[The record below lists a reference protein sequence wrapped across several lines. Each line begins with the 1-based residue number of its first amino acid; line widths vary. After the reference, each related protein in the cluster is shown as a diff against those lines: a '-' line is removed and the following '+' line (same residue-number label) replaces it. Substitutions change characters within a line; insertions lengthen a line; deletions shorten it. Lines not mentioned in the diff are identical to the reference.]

1 MCQQPFNVLAFKHYS
16 MKNIPVS
23 VWIKFGI
30 VFILYLLWC
39 IWVGNYWL
47 LLGLPIIVDVYLTKK
62 VPWNFWKKT
71 KEGDKPSKVVE
82 WVDAVVF
89 ALVAVYFINL
99 FLFQNYKIPTSSL
112 EKSLLVGDH
121 LFVSKVSFGPR
132 IPNTPLAF
140 PLVQNTFPILN
151 CNSYVEWPNW
161 DYRRLAGCGSV
172 ERNDIVVFNFPAGDT
187 IAFLQQNPDYYNLC
201 RDAGRYM
208 VATNPSAY
216 AAKQFPNAW
225 ERNQYLKEIGKKEIK
240 GNAHI
245 YGQIMYRPVDRRE
258 NYVKRCVAL
267 PGDSLEV
274 RHNQLYINGTMVNEP
289 AGVQHLYHVFTDGS
303 NLSKEFFTNFGISEA
318 DRRDGGAGQHYL
330 LPLTA
335 EKVAQLN
342 KVRTIVQVQMDEQQP
357 DSTGFAVFPYSPDY
371 AWSRDN
377 FGPLWI
383 PKKGATVELNVHNLV
398 LYEAIITSY
407 EGNKLAVKGEQIIIN
422 GQPATSYTFKMDY
435 YFMMGDNRHK
445 SADSRYW
452 GFVPE
457 DHVVGKPLLVW
468 LSLDEDKSF
477 PMNIRWNRFFKWVGD
492 GE

>member
-1 MCQQPFNVLAFKHYS
+1 

-23 VWIKFGI
+23 AWVKFGI
-30 VFILYLLWC
+30 VFTLYLLWV

-47 LLGLPIIVDVYLTKK
+47 LLGLPVIVDMYLTKK
-62 VPWNFWKKT
+62 VPWTFWKKT
-71 KEGDKPSKVVE
+71 KEGDKPSKIVE
-82 WVDAVVF
+82 WVDAIVF

-121 LFVSKVSFGPR
+121 LFVSKVSYGPR

-140 PLVQNTFPILN
+140 PLVQNTFPIFN
-151 CNSYVEWPNW
+151 CKSYVEWPAW

-172 ERNDIVVFNFPAGDT
+172 ERGDIVVFNFPAGDT
-187 IAFLQQNPDYYNLC
+187 IAFAMQNPDYYNLC
-201 RDAGRYM
+201 RDAGRYI
-208 VATNPSAY
+208 VGSNPGAY
-216 AAKQFPNAW
+216 DNLQFTTAW
-225 ERNQYLKEIGKKEIK
+225 ERNRFLREVGKKEIAK
-240 GNAHI
+240 NPHI
-245 YGQIMYRPVDRRE
+245 YGEIMYRPVDRRE

-267 PGDSLEV
+267 PGDTLTL
-274 RHNQLYINGTMVNEP
+274 RHNKMYINGHEVVEH
-289 AGVQHLYHVFTDGS
+289 AGVQHLFHVITDGN
-303 NLSKEFFTNFGISEA
+303 NLSPEFFKNYGISDD
-318 DRRDGGAGQHYL
+318 DRREGGGAPHYL
-330 LPLTA
+330 LPFTD
-335 EKVAQLN
+335 EKSASLA
-342 KVRTIVQVQMDEQQP
+342 KVRSVVRVQMDEQQP
-357 DSTGFAVFPYSPDY
+357 DSMGFSVFPYSPDY
-371 AWSRDN
+371 PWSRDN

-383 PKKGATVELNVHNLV
+383 PKKGATVALDIHNLV

-407 EGNKLAVKGEQIIIN
+407 EGNRLDVKEGQIFIN
-422 GQPATSYTFKMDY
+422 NQPATSYTFKMDY

-468 LSLDEDKSF
+468 LSLDKDKSF
-477 PMNIRWNRFFKWVGD
+477 PMSIRWNRFFKWVGD